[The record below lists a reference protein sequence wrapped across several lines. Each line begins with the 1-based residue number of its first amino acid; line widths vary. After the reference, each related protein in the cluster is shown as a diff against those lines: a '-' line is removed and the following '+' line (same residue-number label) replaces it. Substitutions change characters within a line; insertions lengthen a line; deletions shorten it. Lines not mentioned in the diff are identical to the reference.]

1 MNANVTSLFGMASTQ
16 TKEELQSDL
25 IDNINKTLEIIKK
38 FEKQKNSL
46 KRKAQRDNVKS
57 NVPKRRQIF
66 EKYKEK
72 KKMITELEKTVTGYR
87 EKLASL
93 NKSGNEEEK
102 GDDDDES
109 FSSIED

>member
-1 MNANVTSLFGMASTQ
+1 
-16 TKEELQSDL
+16 
-25 IDNINKTLEIIKK
+25 
-38 FEKQKNSL
+38 
-46 KRKAQRDNVKS
+46 
-57 NVPKRRQIF
+57 
-66 EKYKEK
+66 
-72 KKMITELEKTVTGYR
+72 MITELEKTVTGYR